1 MIVKMTTTNMNI
13 QRNKQLFG
21 QEARAEL
28 AKGVQLIAQAVKV
41 TLGAGGRNVVI
52 GRDWL
57 SPHIT
62 KDGVTVARAFF
73 IDDPIHNMGAT
84 LIREVAQKTV
94 DLAGDGTTT
103 ATVLAE
109 AMILE
114 GIKAVEAGANPME
127 LKRDMEYA
135 VSVIVEELKKLSK
148 PVDSEET
155 LKQIATISANNDSYI
170 GELVAGVV
178 NKVGKDGL
186 ITVEESKSHETYV
199 TLVEGM
205 EIDRGFKS
213 PYFVNDPIRGRVEL
227 VDPLILLSGKRI
239 AATSELMST
248 MEVAMETGRPLLIIC
263 DEIDERILGQLV
275 VAHARGSVKLCV
287 IKAPGFGHNRSKM
300 LEDIAIMT
308 GGIAIS
314 EDVGLKLENVSSEQL
329 GQADKVIV
337 TKDSCTIVGGRG
349 LIEEIEQRCEE
360 LRYEIG
366 TSTSP
371 PEVDKLKE
379 RLSKLTNKA
388 AVLSV
393 GGVTETEIKEKKD
406 RIEDALCAT
415 KAANDEGYVAGGGAT
430 FRWLANQYKPT
441 FGDNSEGAG
450 IITKAMRVPEA
461 LISENAGLRYM
472 PPTIGYDYGVGFNVK
487 TDKNENLLDS
497 GIIDPTKVLR
507 VSLENAA
514 SIAGIFLTTECL
526 ISRTEEYEG

>member
-1 MIVKMTTTNMNI
+1 MTI
-13 QRNKQLFG
+13 QRNKHLFG
-21 QEARAEL
+21 QEARQEL
-28 AKGVQLIAQAVKV
+28 AEGVKKIAQAVKV
-41 TLGAGGRNVVI
+41 TLGAGGRHVVI
-52 GRDWL
+52 GHDWL

-62 KDGVTVARAFF
+62 KDGVTVARAFS
-73 IDDPIHNMGAT
+73 IDDPIQNMGAT

-109 AMILE
+109 AMILAGLE
-114 GIKAVEAGANPME
+114 QVEKGANPMDIKHE
-127 LKRDMEYA
+127 MEHA
-135 VSVIVEELKKLSK
+135 VSVIVGELQKLSK

-155 LKQIATISANNDSYI
+155 LKQIATISANNDPVI

-205 EIDRGFKS
+205 EIDRGFMS
-213 PYFVNDPIRGRVEL
+213 PYFVNDPVRGRCDL
-227 VDPLILLSGKRI
+227 IDPLILMSGKRI
-239 AATSELMST
+239 TSTSELLPT
-248 MEVAMETGRPLLIIC
+248 MEIAVERGRPLLILC
-263 DEIDERILGQLV
+263 EEIDERVLGQLV
-275 VAHARGSVKLCV
+275 VAHARGQIKLCV
-287 IKAPGFGHNRSKM
+287 VKNPGFGYNRKKM
-300 LEDIAIMT
+300 LEDISIMT
-308 GGIAIS
+308 GGMAIS
-314 EDVGLKLENVSSEQL
+314 EDLGLKLDKVSEDQL
-329 GQADKVIV
+329 GQADKVII

-360 LRYEIG
+360 LRFEIE
-366 TSTSP
+366 TNASP

-415 KAANDEGYVAGGGAT
+415 KAANDEGYVAGGGST

-441 FGDNSEGAG
+441 FADNSKGG
-450 IITKAMRVPEA
+450 MVIVKAMRVPEA
-461 LISENAGLRYM
+461 LISDNAGVKYTA
-472 PPTIGYDYGVGFNVK
+472 PGIGYEYGVGFNVK
-487 TDKNENLLDS
+487 TNKKENLLDS

-526 ISRTEEYEG
+526 ISRTDEYNGD